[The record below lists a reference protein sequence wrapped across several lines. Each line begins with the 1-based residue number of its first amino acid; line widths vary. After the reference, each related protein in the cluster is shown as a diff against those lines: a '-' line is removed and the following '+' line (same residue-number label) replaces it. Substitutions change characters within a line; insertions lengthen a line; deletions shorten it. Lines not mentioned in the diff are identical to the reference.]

1 MTPCVIIPTPGPHG
15 QMNRITLVQYP
26 VWTPWCREKIEI
38 ISHSLVINTSTQWLS
53 IISSKSLGWFGS
65 FSCWWTLLRRWVTY
79 SFGSCLEE
87 KTVIWMQTVYL
98 IFLWDNFMTWNNFLD
113 INRFFSLQINVSR
126 RTPSRFN
133 LILGL
138 FSAGSGLLLMFNRC
152 IISNKIE

>member
-1 MTPCVIIPTPGPHG
+1 
-15 QMNRITLVQYP
+15 
-26 VWTPWCREKIEI
+26 
-38 ISHSLVINTSTQWLS
+38 
-53 IISSKSLGWFGS
+53 
-65 FSCWWTLLRRWVTY
+65 
-79 SFGSCLEE
+79 
-87 KTVIWMQTVYL
+87 
-98 IFLWDNFMTWNNFLD
+98 MTWNNFLD